1 MRKEYEL
8 RIRQDRLLD
17 SLDDN
22 DNPIARAKLEAID
35 FILGEGDP
43 ITNDE
48 LPTPKTDEDLDK
60 LIATLEK
67 EKHEVPEYSAFGDPN
82 WKTSEAQIEMVK
94 WAKG

>member
-67 EKHEVPEYSAFGDPN
+67 E
-82 WKTSEAQIEMVK
+82 
-94 WAKG
+94 